1 MVVRHAYGIEV
12 EMMRRIVVLASALT
26 LLLLATVGAQTNTT
40 IVAGQSV
47 AGIRIGGN
55 VNDAIAALGSLFD
68 REDTGSGKFSVYDW
82 PLRPFIVIAEKE
94 SGRVVLV
101 SVSLTDQFR
110 TDKGVTGGSERQAVE
125 TAYGREFE
133 AADAQAATRIIYDG
147 QGIAFFVGKFGVMSG
162 RVMQILVFAPGQ
174 WKVIT
179 EGL

>member
-1 MVVRHAYGIEV
+1 
-12 EMMRRIVVLASALT
+12 MMRQIAVLTSAVV
-26 LLLLATVGAQTNTT
+26 LLLLATAGAQTNTT

-55 VNDAIAALGSLFD
+55 VNDAIAALGSMFD
-68 REDTGSGKFSVYDW
+68 REETGSGKYTVYDW
-82 PLRPFIVIAEKE
+82 PLRPFLVIAEKE

-101 SVSLTDQFR
+101 SISLADQFR
-110 TDKGVTGGSERQAVE
+110 TDKGIAAGSERQVVE

-133 AADAQAATRIIYDG
+133 ATDAQAATRLIYDA
-147 QGIAFFVGKFGVMSG
+147 QGITFFVGKFGVMNG

-174 WKVIT
+174 WKAIT